1 VVDSGVDAPKAGN
14 RVIREIDRTYLKP
27 PDRGVPPPRSG
38 QPPLEVLTGLEH
50 GSPVIDA
57 GLHQPGW
64 MLGRSDLGNE
74 RRRHHGIFEAMA
86 RAVPVAASGIC
97 AVPEMLDFGKAGF
110 VVQPVSVSGWRTHVA
125 RVDAITAVL

>member
-1 VVDSGVDAPKAGN
+1 M
-14 RVIREIDRTYLKP
+14 IREIDRTYLKP

-57 GLHQPGW
+57 GCISLAGCSAEAIW
-64 MLGRSDLGNE
+64 ATNV
-74 RRRHHGIFEAMA
+74 RHCGIFEAMA
-86 RAVPVAASGIC
+86 RPVPVAASGIC
-97 AVPEMLDFGKAGF
+97 AVPEMLDFGKAEF